1 MKTIADY
8 HDVEC
13 TSDQVI
19 VRIKEMVN
27 KLKKHNAIQAGKGD
41 QDPISVIDH
50 ASGNFN
56 EIKR

>member
-41 QDPISVIDH
+41 
-50 ASGNFN
+50 
-56 EIKR
+56 